1 MNNGRRKKIIIKG
14 SELLDMGKM
23 FDDKQKA
30 IESDLEYDVKI
41 DKYSNY
47 MSILSVDDR
56 ELETFDRYIEN
67 MKSYGGYVE
76 LALYYKDIGLIES
89 ISEFFP
95 EAETIVEYYGKK
107 EHFEKAIYL
116 RDEFKSL
123 KEYYNNV
130 ELGKGNKNK

>member
-76 LALYYKDIGLIES
+76 LALYYKDIGLRSRNYNRILW
-89 ISEFFP
+89 
-95 EAETIVEYYGKK
+95 KK
-107 EHFEKAIYL
+107 RAF
-116 RDEFKSL
+116 
-123 KEYYNNV
+123 
-130 ELGKGNKNK
+130 

>member
-47 MSILSVDDR
+47 MSILSIEDR
-56 ELETFDRYIEN
+56 EIETFDTYIEN

-76 LALYYKDIGLIES
+76 LALYYKDNGIVES
-89 ISEFFP
+89 VSEFFP
-95 EAETIVEYYGKK
+95 EAESIINFYGKK
-107 EHFEKAIYL
+107 EYFEKAIYL

-123 KEYYNNV
+123 KEYYKNV

>member
-47 MSILSVDDR
+47 
-56 ELETFDRYIEN
+56 
-67 MKSYGGYVE
+67 
-76 LALYYKDIGLIES
+76 
-89 ISEFFP
+89 
-95 EAETIVEYYGKK
+95 TIC
-107 EHFEKAIYL
+107 
-116 RDEFKSL
+116 
-123 KEYYNNV
+123 
-130 ELGKGNKNK
+130 